1 MMAFVAKVAE
11 EILGEDKLSL
21 LRPLMGS
28 EDFSFYLQ
36 KVPGAFVFL
45 GVENKEKG
53 IIYPQHHRKYNID
66 EDILPVGSALYVA
79 VALEFLKGE

>member
-1 MMAFVAKVAE
+1 MTAFVVKVAK

-28 EDFSFYLQ
+28 EDFSFYLE
-36 KVPGAFVFL
+36 KVPGTFVFL

-53 IIYPQHHRKYNID
+53 IIYPHHHPKFNID
-66 EDILPVGSALYVA
+66 EDILPLGTALHVSVA
-79 VALEFLKGE
+79 MGYLREQ